1 MKIRKTVS
9 SRRSW
14 LMVPCLMGLMAVP
27 SVTLHAEGVRGV
39 APPAV
44 YPATSWQGRSGAVLR
59 IMRRLDSH
67 VDLVPLH
74 SGEDTAYGTLSL
86 RLERC
91 LQKPDGL
98 PAQTAAL
105 LKIEENQEAG
115 SPPFEGWM
123 FTDDPAL
130 GAYAGALYDVQLV
143 SCDGDKVEPMVGA
156 LPAPVPPQ
164 LPAIMAPHVDADAE
178 RGPEVLTPSAPS
190 GAGSAQDG
198 GGSSSAPL
206 SLLPPA
212 SAPAPLPA
220 PQAEQGGAAQPR

>member
-1 MKIRKTVS
+1 MRGGKTFS
-9 SRRSW
+9 SWRSW
-14 LMVPCLMGLMAVP
+14 LAAPCLMGVMAGFP
-27 SVTLHAEGVRGV
+27 TALHAEGVKGV
-39 APPAV
+39 APPAM

-74 SGEDTAYGTLSL
+74 VGEDAAYGILSL

-98 PAQTAAL
+98 PAQTAAM

-130 GAYAGALYDVQLV
+130 GAYAGALYDVQIV

-164 LPAIMAPHVDADAE
+164 LPAIMAPHVEADAE
-178 RGPEVLTPSAPS
+178 RGPDVLAPPPSQGGN
-190 GAGSAQDG
+190 GAQQG
-198 GGSSSAPL
+198 GGSSGPL

-212 SAPAPLPA
+212 APAPLPP
-220 PQAEQGGAAQPR
+220 PQAGQGGTAQP